1 MLDNYRSFTL
11 LLAVGVLCASAAHA
25 QSSGAFP
32 SKPVRWLVGFAPGGG
47 SSILSRLMAQKLNER
62 WNVPVVVDN
71 RPGAAGGISL
81 QIAAA
86 GAPDGHTV
94 VVLTSSVVV
103 SAEVFSKP
111 RYVVLDHFRAV
122 SQMTAQPYILLV
134 TAALPTRSVDELIAL
149 AKSREGKLN
158 YGSSGNGSLEHLA
171 MELFKS
177 ATQVR
182 LNHIP
187 YKGAG
192 QTLID
197 LLGGHIDVAL
207 SSAISASQH
216 IKGGRL
222 RAVGVTGLNRIA
234 NFPDLP
240 TLAEAGLRGYDV
252 TAWYGLLAPKATPD
266 EVTFKFNAALKL
278 ILEMQ
283 DVKSVLANAG
293 AEAAPGTPQAF
304 QARIVDES
312 RKWAQVVRQAGIHTE

>member
-1 MLDNYRSFTL
+1 MLDKLYRPIAIAGTL
-11 LLAVGVLCASAAHA
+11 YASSYAHA
-25 QSSGAFP
+25 QTRVEFP
-32 SKPVRWLVGFAPGGG
+32 SKPLRWLVGFAPGGG

-71 RPGAAGGISL
+71 RPGAAGGTSL

-86 GAPDGHTV
+86 ATPDGHTV

-103 SAEVFSKP
+103 SAEVFSRP
-111 RYVVLDHFRAV
+111 RYMVLDHLRAV
-122 SQMTAQPYILLV
+122 SQMTAQPYILL
-134 TAALPTRSVDELIAL
+134 AAGALPVHTVDELIAL
-149 AKSREGKLN
+149 AKSRAGKLN

-171 MELFKS
+171 MELLKGM
-177 ATQVR
+177 TQVQ
-182 LNHIP
+182 LNHVP

-216 IKGGRL
+216 IKGGRI
-222 RAVGVTGLNRIA
+222 RAIAVTGANRIA

-240 TLAEAGLRGYDV
+240 TLAESGLRGYDV

-266 EVTFKFNAALKL
+266 TVINKFNAALKAT
-278 ILEMQ
+278 LEMQ

-293 AEAAPGTPQAF
+293 AEVAPGSPQAF
-304 QARIVDES
+304 HLRIVDES
-312 RKWAQVVRQAGIHTE
+312 RKWTQVVRQAGIHTE